1 MRALKAHFLPDLT
14 TPETLAGGVVVVIDV
29 LRASTVI
36 VHALAAGAR
45 EVVPCLEIEDARRVA
60 AGLPSGQVV
69 LGGERGGLPIEGFDL
84 GNSPEEY
91 TPEKVADKTV
101 VFTTT
106 NGTRAMQR
114 CRQAKRVLIG
124 AFVNARAVIEALTGE
139 EQIHLLCAGTRGE
152 ITREDVL
159 LAGLLAERIYAGLD
173 EAQPAEIND
182 QLLMARQCFRA
193 SVMPGVADD
202 IEERLRRELRRT
214 QGGRN
219 LLALGLDRDIDDAAR
234 VDRFSIVPEL
244 DLRRWT
250 IAAGPSYTSC
260 SA

>member
-14 TPETLAGGVVVVIDV
+14 TPEALSGGVVVVIDV

-45 EVVPCLEIEDARRVA
+45 EVVPCLEIEEARRVA
-60 AGLPSGQVV
+60 AGLSSGQAV
-69 LGGERGGLPIEGFDL
+69 LGGERGGLPITGFDL

-91 TPEKVADKTV
+91 TPEKVAGKTV

-114 CRQAKRVLIG
+114 CRQAKRVLVG

-159 LAGLLAERIYAGLD
+159 LAGLLAERILGDLD
-173 EAQPAEIND
+173 DGAQSAEIND
-182 QLLMARQCFRA
+182 QLLMASQCFRA
-193 SVMPGVADD
+193 SVVPGVASD

-219 LLALGLDRDIDDAAR
+219 LLALGLDRDIDNAAR
-234 VDRFSIVPEL
+234 VDRFAIVPEL
-244 DLRRWT
+244 DLRRWA
-250 IAAGPSYTSC
+250 IAAGPS
-260 SA
+260 

>member
-1 MRALKAHFLPDLT
+1 MHALKAYFLPDLT
-14 TPETLAGGVVVVIDV
+14 TPDAMAGGAVVVIDV

-60 AGLPSGQVV
+60 ADLPSGQAV
-69 LGGERGGLPIEGFDL
+69 LGGERGGLPIAGFDL

-91 TPEKVADKTV
+91 TPEKVAGKTV

-124 AFVNARAVIEALTGE
+124 AFVNASVVSEALTGE
-139 EQIHLLCAGTRGE
+139 EQLHLLCAGTRGE

-159 LAGLLAERIYAGLD
+159 LAGLLAEQILVGLD
-173 EAQPAEIND
+173 DGAQPAEIND

-193 SVMPGVADD
+193 SVTPGAAGD

-219 LLALGLDRDIDDAAR
+219 LVAIGLDRDIEAAAR
-234 VDRFSIVPEL
+234 VDRFAIVPEL
-244 DLRRWT
+244 DPRRWA
-250 IAAGPSYTSC
+250 IAVGSS
-260 SA
+260 

>member
-1 MRALKAHFLPDLT
+1 MRTLKAHFLPDLT
-14 TPETLAGGVVVVIDV
+14 TPDALKDGAVVVIDV

-36 VHALAAGAR
+36 VHTLAAGAR

-60 AGLPSGQVV
+60 AGLPSGRAV
-69 LGGERGGLPIEGFDL
+69 LGGERGGLPIAGFDL

-91 TPEKVADKTV
+91 TTEKVAGKTV

-114 CRQAKRVLIG
+114 CRQVKRVLIG
-124 AFVNARAVIEALTGE
+124 AFVNAAAVVEALMGE

-159 LAGLLAERIYAGLD
+159 LAGLLADRILGGLSD
-173 EAQPAEIND
+173 GTQPAEIND
-182 QLLMARQCFRA
+182 QLLLARECFRT
-193 SVMPGVADD
+193 SVTLPAAAGDV
-202 IEERLRRELRRT
+202 EEQLRQELRRT

-219 LLALGLDRDIDDAAR
+219 LLAIGLDRDIDDAAR
-234 VDRFSIVPEL
+234 IDHFSLVPEL
-244 DLRRWT
+244 DLRRWA
-250 IAAGPSYTSC
+250 IAAGSR
-260 SA
+260 